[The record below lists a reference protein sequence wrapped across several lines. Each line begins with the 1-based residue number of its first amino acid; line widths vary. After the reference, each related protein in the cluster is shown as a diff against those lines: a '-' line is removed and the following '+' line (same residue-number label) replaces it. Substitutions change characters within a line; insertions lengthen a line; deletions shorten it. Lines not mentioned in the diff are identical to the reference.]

1 MSSSD
6 EFDEA
11 SDYYSIINTSDE
23 EGGGDAIGRQATVEA
38 ETTDGDEDEEIIEIS
53 SSTHG
58 VGPPMLHQ
66 QQQQGQ
72 PMMQFRVP
80 GRTAAQDVEVSVVSL
95 ARYTF
100 ADPVVAAEG
109 PAPLEPPLETM
120 RIGHEG
126 AERPTGVG
134 QGGQPLMRRQGPDA
148 VAYGEYDEEG
158 LIAEFTEDRCNR
170 RLARIARRLLLP
182 DSYVEAC
189 YDLHEFMATQ
199 ETSFLAIE
207 SVQRNVFKCLKICA
221 RLSKLHGY
229 SIQHMWQVIQQAH
242 KRIHEFT
249 APRAH
254 TIELWN
260 LKLSNR
266 IRMMAVSPAADG
278 SAPQRLPA
286 APPPELLNAQARDRL
301 LPLPELSAHALNDRG
316 FNRAQGQSSASYYLA
331 NPIKQPPEGRR
342 ILPPISELTA
352 NGTPQGPGATSSA
365 WQSRALTRPQTASDD
380 SDSPDD
386 EQPPQHGSYTVEEPA
401 SDIFALTAQAAS
413 AVAGSDEPSTAL
425 TTADAD
431 SLASTR
437 EAELAIIEHQL
448 RELER
453 TPVHRMGPMMRAAL
467 NLLVEMRFRLQL
479 GLPRSAQNAENP
491 LTAPLR
497 IPGTQ
502 HSSGSNSTEAYGDGM
517 SEERVIEYVL
527 DQISTTRRTRREQM
541 AAANGGTALAAP
553 GGAGGGFGAPL
564 YMMPH
569 HAGMFYPGMA
579 AEQPRSAY
587 QPQTAPRSELRR
599 RRDGDSDDEEEESES
614 EPSPSSED
622 DFDADGDLEVEDAS
636 PLRARRARSGSTRRM
651 PETHRRRLQR
661 RRRRT

>member
-199 ETSFLAIE
+199 ETS
-207 SVQRNVFKCLKICA
+207 
-221 RLSKLHGY
+221 
-229 SIQHMWQVIQQAH
+229 
-242 KRIHEFT
+242 
-249 APRAH
+249 
-254 TIELWN
+254 
-260 LKLSNR
+260 
-266 IRMMAVSPAADG
+266 
-278 SAPQRLPA
+278 
-286 APPPELLNAQARDRL
+286 
-301 LPLPELSAHALNDRG
+301 
-316 FNRAQGQSSASYYLA
+316 
-331 NPIKQPPEGRR
+331 
-342 ILPPISELTA
+342 
-352 NGTPQGPGATSSA
+352 
-365 WQSRALTRPQTASDD
+365 
-380 SDSPDD
+380 
-386 EQPPQHGSYTVEEPA
+386 
-401 SDIFALTAQAAS
+401 
-413 AVAGSDEPSTAL
+413 
-425 TTADAD
+425 
-431 SLASTR
+431 
-437 EAELAIIEHQL
+437 
-448 RELER
+448 
-453 TPVHRMGPMMRAAL
+453 
-467 NLLVEMRFRLQL
+467 
-479 GLPRSAQNAENP
+479 
-491 LTAPLR
+491 
-497 IPGTQ
+497 
-502 HSSGSNSTEAYGDGM
+502 
-517 SEERVIEYVL
+517 
-527 DQISTTRRTRREQM
+527 
-541 AAANGGTALAAP
+541 
-553 GGAGGGFGAPL
+553 
-564 YMMPH
+564 
-569 HAGMFYPGMA
+569 
-579 AEQPRSAY
+579 
-587 QPQTAPRSELRR
+587 
-599 RRDGDSDDEEEESES
+599 
-614 EPSPSSED
+614 
-622 DFDADGDLEVEDAS
+622 
-636 PLRARRARSGSTRRM
+636 
-651 PETHRRRLQR
+651 
-661 RRRRT
+661 